1 MYFMTDRKSY
11 LKSILSG
18 ESRAYG
24 FTIAFWG
31 SGALL
36 INAFGAPDILL
47 ALCFGF
53 GAVLGFGMLALT
65 TLRGDG
71 APSDEDTLLVLS
83 TIHYLSALGPMVF
96 THLIISLEIETW
108 MTFLLSGISVSLLH
122 NLLSIVEHDVA
133 KLVNQL

>member
-1 MYFMTDRKSY
+1 MADRKSY

-36 INAFGAPDILL
+36 INEFGAPDIVL

-65 TLRGDG
+65 TLRGEG
-71 APSDEDTLLVLS
+71 TPSDEDTLLVLS

-96 THLIISLEIETW
+96 THLMITLEIETW
-108 MTFLLSGISVSLLH
+108 ITFLLSGISVSLLH
-122 NLLSIVEHDVA
+122 NLLSVLEHDIA
-133 KLVNQL
+133 KLVNRL